1 MKILWILTVL
11 IGAPVVTYVESQLVI
26 AVAFFLESV
35 FSKPYRERLDK
46 ADSKIQ
52 KLEQKR
58 EKLKKEQWE
67 SGGKL

>member
-26 AVAFFLESV
+26 AVAIALQSI

-46 ADSKIQ
+46 VDRKIQ

-58 EKLKKEQWE
+58 ENLKKEQWE
-67 SGGKL
+67 SGDKL